1 MVTLRGVRVAPINR
15 REPLEMQFPLQI
27 VTLRQ
32 LGESYR
38 RPIACAST
46 GITNVMLS
54 IRSKRDALLMCA
66 SNLTEEIFHE
76 THGARIAGVLAI
88 KCKTVKCLREFQRNV
103 AGHRRKTIFFVCR
116 PCITIHSRFDRS

>member
-27 VTLRQ
+27 VTLRYW
-32 LGESYR
+32 GASYR

-54 IRSKRDALLMCA
+54 MRSKRDALLMCA
-66 SNLTEEIFHE
+66 ANLTGEIF
-76 THGARIAGVLAI
+76 
-88 KCKTVKCLREFQRNV
+88 REMR
-103 AGHRRKTIFFVCR
+103 G
-116 PCITIHSRFDRS
+116 P